1 MKKQILII
9 EDDSSVRFLLGLFLK
24 EYFDVVVKADGLEG
38 MLWLDSGNIPD
49 LVMADIDMPRLN
61 GYEFIKNIRKSGFY
75 RDIPIIMLSGWDSEE
90 ARERCFKEGANLFM
104 VKPFNP
110 SDLLANINKL
120 LADNK
125 EIKYAL

>member
-24 EYFDVVVKADGLEG
+24 EYFNVVVKADGLEG

-61 GYEFIKNIRKSGFY
+61 GYDFIKNIRKSGFY

-110 SDLLANINKL
+110 SDLLININKL

-125 EIKYAL
+125 EIKFA

>member
-24 EYFDVVVKADGLEG
+24 EYFNVVVKADGLEA

-61 GYEFIKNIRKSGFY
+61 GYDFIKNIRKSGFY
-75 RDIPIIMLSGWDSEE
+75 RDIPIIMLSGWDSED

-120 LADNK
+120 LTDNQ
-125 EIKYAL
+125 EIKYA

>member
-24 EYFDVVVKADGLEG
+24 EYFDVVVKSDGLEG

-125 EIKYAL
+125 EIKYA